1 MSISAL
7 RTPNLVAT
15 IGYLA
20 RWLPPLAAW
29 VRWETQ
35 RRAAVALQFYRN
47 GNLSAALAEYR
58 EALGWSPGDADLRAA
73 LGQVCYELNQTE
85 QAESQFRRALEYDY
99 RNLRALQ
106 GLGNVLLD
114 KGDLDGAMYHY
125 LRYLEIR
132 PKDAGVCLNLGVVF
146 HNMGNF
152 EKATLYYTQ
161 AEEAAPADP
170 LALKNHALALFA
182 LGRFPDA
189 EALLAR
195 AQALAPADGEIDL
208 LQGQAREAH
217 DDYQGAAVCYA
228 AALEKNPQDAQ
239 AHLRSAFVTGRL
251 GRWPEAIRHSE
262 QAVELYRQ
270 ADDAAN
276 GALAWWELGWAYY
289 RAGEWERS
297 IEASTE
303 SIKLDPKHAAV
314 RFNRGLVLL
323 HLGRGAEAR
332 QEYLDGIGLVTQVA
346 ELKAHAI
353 EDLSE
358 ALEQNPNLPGGAEM
372 LDMLKQRYAAMSQE
386 LAKSA
391 HRQAAHST
399 ETTSP

>member
-7 RTPNLVAT
+7 RTPNLVAA
-15 IGYLA
+15 IGYVA
-20 RWLPPLAAW
+20 RWLPPVAAW

-35 RRAAVALQFYRN
+35 RHAAAALQFYRD
-47 GNLSAALAEYR
+47 GNLDAARADYR
-58 EALGWSPGDADLRAA
+58 EALGWSPHDADLRAA
-73 LGQVCYELNQTE
+73 LGQVCYELHQTE
-85 QAESQFRRALEYDY
+85 QAESEFRRALDDDY

-106 GLGNVLLD
+106 GLGNVLQD
-114 KGDLDGAMYHY
+114 KGDMDGAMYNY

-152 EKATLYYTQ
+152 EKATLYYIE
-161 AEEAAPADP
+161 AEEAEPTDT

-217 DDYQGAAVCYA
+217 DDYQGAEACYA
-228 AALEKNPQDAQ
+228 AALEKNPKDAQ
-239 AHLRSAFVTGRL
+239 THLRSAFVTGRL
-251 GRWPEAIRHSE
+251 GRWPEAIRHAE
-262 QAVELYRQ
+262 QAVELYHQ
-270 ADDAAN
+270 AGDAAN
-276 GALAWWELGWAYY
+276 GALSWWELGWAYY
-289 RAGEWERS
+289 RVGEWQRS
-297 IEASTE
+297 IEASAE
-303 SIKLDPKHAAV
+303 SVKLDPKHAPV
-314 RFNRGLVLL
+314 RFNRGLALL
-323 HLGRGAEAR
+323 HLGRGDEAR

-346 ELKAHAI
+346 DLKVHAI

-358 ALEQNPNLPGGAEM
+358 ALERNPGLPGGATI
-372 LDMLKQRYAAMSQE
+372 LDMLKERYAAMSRE

-391 HRQAAHST
+391 HRQTSQPT